1 MSTLAFTHLKESTA
15 VDAAATAA
23 IDLVRE
29 LSERDPHDKD
39 EANPWRN
46 PEQVFQQLDQARTGI
61 TKAWEELHA
70 AAAALEQKDDN
81 KNAAN
86 ANSSD
91 TTKEPL
97 SSSSVNEDD
106 LRAAYMDMITDAFAD
121 VLEDMRAN
129 EAEDIDVDVLVDC
142 LQSGL
147 DLMSQEE
154 KEFFM
159 QDNEELNNMDEG
171 ESNDAAIVVTPHEL
185 RRQELGFN
193 MKIPSA

>member
-1 MSTLAFTHLKESTA
+1 MSSLAFTHLKESTA

-39 EANPWRN
+39 ESNPWRN

-61 TKAWEELHA
+61 VKAWEELHA

-86 ANSSD
+86 SGD
-91 TTKEPL
+91 TTKE
-97 SSSSVNEDD
+97 SSTSNSVNEDD

-129 EAEDIDVDVLVDC
+129 ESEDIDVDVLVDC

-154 KEFFM
+154 KDFYM
-159 QDNEELNNMDEG
+159 QDNDELNNMDEG
-171 ESNDAAIVVTPHEL
+171 ESNDTVTPHEL

-193 MKIPSA
+193 MKVPSA

>member
-1 MSTLAFTHLKESTA
+1 MSALAFAHLKESTA
-15 VDAAATAA
+15 VDVAATAA

-61 TKAWEELHA
+61 SKAWEELHA
-70 AAAALEQKDDN
+70 AAAALEKTDT
-81 KNAAN
+81 NAATV
-86 ANSSD
+86 NSSSD
-91 TTKEPL
+91 MDITPL
-97 SSSSVNEDD
+97 SSNVTASVNEDD

-121 VLEDMRAN
+121 VLEDLRAN
-129 EAEDIDVDVLVDC
+129 EAEDIDVGVLVDC

-154 KEFFM
+154 KDFFM
-159 QDNEELNNMDEG
+159 QDNEELNTMDES
-171 ESNDAAIVVTPHEL
+171 ENNDVAVTPHEL
-185 RRQELGFN
+185 RRRELGFS
-193 MKIPSA
+193 MQIPSA